1 MSASERAPPIARSR
15 KWCTVLWTRRP
26 SATNQKSM
34 MPSGATTSP
43 MMPVSSA
50 TSRTAVSSG
59 DSPAS
64 MCPLG
69 SDQRSRPRRSVRPM
83 RAARGPVTPSS
94 ATTRPPAEV
103 SSTRRSRRP
112 GRPRPP
118 VPAIASRVARAVPLP
133 WLVVSAT
140 PPSRPIGDPVP
151 PAVQETVRELVDL
164 SPVLTELGQRF
175 AAAGFE
181 AHLVGGSV
189 RDALLLAPTGAWK
202 PDDFDVTTDARPEQI
217 LELLRGW
224 AGSTWN
230 TGIAFGT
237 VGAEIRGMRVEI
249 TTFRADRYD
258 RESRNPEVAWGDS
271 LVDDLIRRDFTVNAM
286 AVSLGPD
293 RTVTDPFGGLG
304 DLLARRLRT
313 PGTAVESF
321 ADDPLRMLRGVRFV
335 AQLGLAPDD
344 EVVAAMTT
352 LAAELGRI
360 TPERVNVELSKTLLQ
375 DAPRAALELFV
386 GTGLADVVLPELPA
400 LRMEI
405 DEHHQ
410 HKDVYTHSLTVLDQA
425 IELEKADPEAP
436 SPDLVLRLAALLH
449 DIGKPATRR
458 HEPRGRVS
466 FHHHEV
472 VGAKLVRKR
481 LTALRYS
488 REIVEAVSRLT
499 FLHLRFHGYGTG
511 EWTDSAVRRYVTDAG
526 DLLPRLHKLVRSD
539 STTRNKRRAAA
550 LSATYDSLEQ
560 RIQELS
566 EAEDLARVRPDLDGN
581 AIMAILGLEPGPQ
594 VGEAWRFLKELRL
607 ERGPL
612 PPDEAEAALRKWW
625 AERR

>member
-1 MSASERAPPIARSR
+1 
-15 KWCTVLWTRRP
+15 
-26 SATNQKSM
+26 
-34 MPSGATTSP
+34 
-43 MMPVSSA
+43 
-50 TSRTAVSSG
+50 
-59 DSPAS
+59 
-64 MCPLG
+64 
-69 SDQRSRPRRSVRPM
+69 
-83 RAARGPVTPSS
+83 
-94 ATTRPPAEV
+94 
-103 SSTRRSRRP
+103 
-112 GRPRPP
+112 
-118 VPAIASRVARAVPLP
+118 
-133 WLVVSAT
+133 
-140 PPSRPIGDPVP
+140 
-151 PAVQETVRELVDL
+151 VRELVDL
-164 SPVLTELGQRF
+164 SPVLTDLGQRF
-175 AAAGFE
+175 TAAGFE
-181 AHLVGGSV
+181 VHLVGGSV
-189 RDALLLAPTGAWK
+189 RDALLAAATDAQQ
-202 PDDFDVTTDARPEQI
+202 DDADHPPGDLDLTTDARPEQV

-237 VGAEIRGMRVEI
+237 VGAEVRGARLEI

-258 RESRNPEVAWGDS
+258 RESRNPEVAWGHS
-271 LVDDLIRRDFTVNAM
+271 LVDDLQRRDFTVNAM

-304 DLLARRLRT
+304 DLMRRRLRT
-313 PGTAVESF
+313 PGPAVDSF
-321 ADDPLRMLRGVRFV
+321 ADDPLRMLRAVRFV
-335 AQLGLAPDD
+335 AQLGLTPEDD
-344 EVVAAMTT
+344 VVAAMTSSSG
-352 LAAELGRI
+352 ELGRI
-360 TPERVNVELSKTLLQ
+360 TPERVQVELSKTLLQ

-386 GTGLADVVLPELPA
+386 DTGLADVVLPELSA

-410 HKDVYTHSLTVLDQA
+410 HKDVYTHSLTVLDQTIA
-425 IELEKADPEAP
+425 LEKADPEAE

-488 REIVEAVSRLT
+488 KEIVEAVSRLT
-499 FLHLRFHGYGTG
+499 FLHLRFHGYGSG

-560 RIQELS
+560 RIQEIS
-566 EAEDLARVRPDLDGN
+566 AAEDLARVRPDLDGN
-581 AIMAILGLEPGPQ
+581 AIMAILGVGPGPE
-594 VGEAWRFLKELRL
+594 VGKAWRFLKDLRL

-612 PPDEAEAALRKWW
+612 EPADAEAALREWW
-625 AERR
+625 AAQQG

>member
-1 MSASERAPPIARSR
+1 M
-15 KWCTVLWTRRP
+15 
-26 SATNQKSM
+26 
-34 MPSGATTSP
+34 
-43 MMPVSSA
+43 
-50 TSRTAVSSG
+50 
-59 DSPAS
+59 
-64 MCPLG
+64 
-69 SDQRSRPRRSVRPM
+69 
-83 RAARGPVTPSS
+83 
-94 ATTRPPAEV
+94 
-103 SSTRRSRRP
+103 
-112 GRPRPP
+112 
-118 VPAIASRVARAVPLP
+118 
-133 WLVVSAT
+133 
-140 PPSRPIGDPVP
+140 
-151 PAVQETVRELVDL
+151 RELVDL
-164 SPVLTELGQRF
+164 SPVLAEVGRRF
-175 AAAGFE
+175 TAAGFE
-181 AHLVGGSV
+181 VHLVGGSV
-189 RDALLLAPTGAWK
+189 RDALLAAAADGPRVPGDIDL
-202 PDDFDVTTDARPEQI
+202 TTDARPEQV
-217 LELLRGW
+217 LELMRGW

-237 VGAEIRGMRVEI
+237 VGAEVRGQRLEI

-271 LVDDLIRRDFTVNAM
+271 LVDDLQRRDFTVNAM

-304 DLLARRLRT
+304 DLMRRRLRT
-313 PGTAVESF
+313 PGPAVDSF
-321 ADDPLRMLRGVRFV
+321 ADDPLRMLRAVRFV
-335 AQLGLAPDD
+335 AQLGLTPEDD
-344 EVVAAMTT
+344 VVAAMTS
-352 LAAELGRI
+352 LAGELARI
-360 TPERVNVELSKTLLQ
+360 TPERVQVELSKTLLQ
-375 DAPRAALELFV
+375 AAPRGALELFV
-386 GTGLADVVLPELPA
+386 DSGLADVVLPELSA

-425 IELEKADPEAP
+425 IALEKAAAQAGEPDAE

-458 HEPRGRVS
+458 HEPGGRVS

-481 LTALRYS
+481 LSALRYS
-488 REIVEAVSRLT
+488 KEIVESVSRLT

-560 RIQELS
+560 RIRELS

-581 AIMAILGLEPGPQ
+581 AIMEILGVGPGPD
-594 VGEAWRFLKELRL
+594 VGRAWRFLKDLRL

-612 PPDEAEAALRKWW
+612 DPDDAEAALRAWW
-625 AERR
+625 SDQG

>member
-1 MSASERAPPIARSR
+1 M
-15 KWCTVLWTRRP
+15 
-26 SATNQKSM
+26 
-34 MPSGATTSP
+34 
-43 MMPVSSA
+43 
-50 TSRTAVSSG
+50 
-59 DSPAS
+59 
-64 MCPLG
+64 
-69 SDQRSRPRRSVRPM
+69 
-83 RAARGPVTPSS
+83 
-94 ATTRPPAEV
+94 
-103 SSTRRSRRP
+103 
-112 GRPRPP
+112 
-118 VPAIASRVARAVPLP
+118 
-133 WLVVSAT
+133 
-140 PPSRPIGDPVP
+140 
-151 PAVQETVRELVDL
+151 RELVDL

-175 AAAGFE
+175 TAAGFE
-181 AHLVGGSV
+181 VHLVGGSV
-189 RDALLLAPTGAWK
+189 RDALLAAAADGPRVPGDL
-202 PDDFDVTTDARPEQI
+202 DVTTDARPEQV

-237 VGAEIRGMRVEI
+237 VGAEVHRQGTSVRLEI

-271 LVDDLIRRDFTVNAM
+271 LVDDLARRDFTVNAM

-304 DLLARRLRT
+304 DLLAKRLRT
-313 PGTAVESF
+313 PGSAVDSF
-321 ADDPLRMLRGVRFV
+321 ADDPLRMLRAVRFV
-335 AQLGLAPDD
+335 AQLQLTPDD
-344 EVVAAMTT
+344 EVVAAMTSS
-352 LAAELGRI
+352 AAQLGRI
-360 TPERVNVELSKTLLQ
+360 TPERVQVELSKTLLQ
-375 DAPRAALELFV
+375 DSPRAALELFV
-386 GTGLADVVLPELPA
+386 DTGLADVVLPELSA

-425 IELEKADPEAP
+425 IELEKAAGRAGEDGAE

-458 HEPRGRVS
+458 HEPKGRVS

-481 LTALRYS
+481 LTALRYPKDV
-488 REIVEAVSRLT
+488 VEAVSRLT

-539 STTRNKRRAAA
+539 STTRNKRRAAM

-560 RIQELS
+560 RIREIS
-566 EAEDLARVRPDLDGN
+566 EQEDLARVRPDLDGN
-581 AIMAILGLEPGPQ
+581 AIMELLGLEPGPD
-594 VGEAWRFLKELRL
+594 VGRAWRFLKDLRL

-612 PPDEAEAALRKWW
+612 DRDEAEAALREWW
-625 AERR
+625 TDRQD